1 MVLMPNLNDYSINA
15 LIALGNRTS
24 DVFTRN
30 QIKLSIVSKII
41 ELRKPM
47 FFLLNKFLSSD
58 KILKEAY
65 ADAIMI
71 YMKGNEYYINDG
83 VIDEVLRYAS
93 LDALMYY
100 GADSNS
106 LEFSMK
112 CKEEFDNRAKFIEDK
127 VELVRKR
134 NMDEN
139 SELKVIYKKKKGD
152 YNDKY

>member
-1 MVLMPNLNDYSINA
+1 MVLIPNLEDYTVNA
-15 LIALGNRTS
+15 LITLGNRTI

-30 QIKLSIVSKII
+30 QIKLSIVSKIL

-71 YMKGNEYYINDG
+71 YMKGNEYYIKDSI
-83 VIDEVLRYAS
+83 VDEVLRYAS

-106 LEFSMK
+106 LEFSMR
-112 CKEEFDNRAKFIEDK
+112 CKEEFDNRAKVIEDK
-127 VELVRKR
+127 V
-134 NMDEN
+134 
-139 SELKVIYKKKKGD
+139 
-152 YNDKY
+152 